1 MPARVMVRI
10 EEPVTSLTEV
20 LDEDVSD
27 PNRES
32 SFGWSDVYGT
42 GQLDSHALLHHLK
55 EALVAV

>member
-1 MPARVMVRI
+1 MVRI
-10 EEPVTSLTEV
+10 EELVTSLTEV